1 MQSKEKIKR
10 FLSLF
15 HSLEIS
21 WQIYTIVIIYIIIT
35 VIAMINDWKIGLLL
49 VIFFLAGMLFLMI
62 NIDGVLQNINTI
74 ANNLSKEIK
83 EAHEESFNKSPMS
96 MLFYDENHR
105 IKWLNPLMQ
114 QIIGHKDVLG
124 EKIELVDTNLQNFLA
139 VEDDKQ
145 WHIVP
150 YHQSYYKVLHQID
163 NGRLYLIDVTYE
175 TKIKEQ
181 RKNDRVVF
189 GYLLLDDYN
198 EVIEAM
204 DDRQEA
210 TFDAALLSE
219 INRWTSNYKIYI
231 KRIDDEKFILLMN
244 QSTLD
249 ELEANKFKFFD
260 ELRQKNYAQNIL
272 ISISMGIAYPQDE
285 LEDYRLDDLSRQA
298 QLNLDLALGRGGDQI
313 VVKSENDRAR
323 FYGGKTQQN
332 QKRSNIR
339 SRLIF
344 QALQTQIEQADNVLI
359 AGHKIPDLDSI
370 GAAIGLN
377 KIVRQYNRPSKILLN
392 ESLINSDIK
401 ELLIGFGQFGN
412 HELFISPEAAE
423 HIISDKTLIIM
434 VDHHR
439 PSISEGENLLDKG
452 EIVII
457 DHHRRGEDFP
467 NNVVLSY
474 IEPNASST
482 SELITEFFMNMRYNK
497 EGLSNFE
504 STALLSGIIIDTN
517 NFSLRTG
524 SKTFDAAS
532 FLKSRGASNSQI
544 QRLLK
549 EDINDMKK
557 RNRLVESVI
566 IQNGY
571 AITQTQDKEVLDNII
586 ASQTADI
593 LLSIKGVEASFVI
606 YRRDEETVGISARSL
621 GKVNVQ
627 VIMERLNGGGHLSN
641 AATQLK
647 DVTVDQ
653 AYQELLEEI
662 KKDQEED

>member
-35 VIAMINDWKIGLLL
+35 VIALINDWKIGLLL
-49 VIFFLAGMLFLMI
+49 VIFFLAGILFLMI
-62 NIDGVLQNINTI
+62 NIDGFLQNINTI
-74 ANNLSKEIK
+74 ANNLSKDIK
-83 EAHEESFNKSPMS
+83 EAQEDSFAKSPMS
-96 MLFYDENHR
+96 MMFYDENHR

-124 EKIELVDTNLQNFLA
+124 EKIEQVDPDLQKFLA
-139 VEDDKQ
+139 VEDNKQ
-145 WHIVP
+145 WQVVEFHGN
-150 YHQSYYKVLHQID
+150 YYKVLHQED
-163 NGRLYLIDVTYE
+163 VGRIYLIDVSYE
-175 TKIKEQ
+175 TRIKEQ
-181 RKNDRVVF
+181 RKNDRIVF

-219 INRWTSNYKIYI
+219 INTWTSNYRIYC

-249 ELEANKFKFFD
+249 ELETNKFRFFD
-260 ELRQKNYAQNIL
+260 ELRKKNYAQNIL
-272 ISISMGIAYPQDE
+272 ISISMGIAYPEDNVD
-285 LEDYRLDDLSRQA
+285 DYRLEDLSRQA

-313 VVKSENDRAR
+313 VVKSESDRAR

-344 QALQTQIEQADNVLI
+344 QALQTQIEQAENVLI
-359 AGHKIPDLDSI
+359 AGHRIPDLDSI
-370 GAAIGLN
+370 GAAIGLH
-377 KIVRQYNRPSKILLN
+377 KIVRQYNRPSKIILN
-392 ESLINSDIK
+392 EDLLNSDIK
-401 ELLIGFGQFGN
+401 ELLVSFGQFGN
-412 HELFISPEAAE
+412 HEMFISPEDAPSLL
-423 HIISDKTLIIM
+423 SDKTLIIM

-439 PSISEGENLLDKG
+439 PSISEGESILDQG
-452 EIVII
+452 DIVII

-474 IEPNASST
+474 IEPNASSA

-497 EGLSNFE
+497 EGLTTFE

-532 FLKSRGASNSQI
+532 FLKSRGASSSQI

-549 EDINDMKK
+549 EDINDMKR
-557 RNRLVESVI
+557 RNRLVESVS

-571 AITQTQDKEVLDNII
+571 AITQTQDKESLDNII

-593 LLSIKGVEASFVI
+593 LLDIKGVEASFVI

-621 GKVNVQ
+621 GKINVQ

-647 DVTVDQ
+647 EVSVDQ
-653 AYQELLEEI
+653 AYQLLLEEI
-662 KKDQEED
+662 KKDQEEE

>member
-1 MQSKEKIKR
+1 
-10 FLSLF
+10 
-15 HSLEIS
+15 
-21 WQIYTIVIIYIIIT
+21 
-35 VIAMINDWKIGLLL
+35 MINDWKIGLLL
-49 VIFFLAGMLFLMI
+49 IIFFLSNIIFLMV
-62 NIDGVLQNINTI
+62 NIDGFLQNINTI
-74 ANNLSKEIK
+74 ANNLSKDIK
-83 EAHEESFNKSPMS
+83 EAQEDSLAKSPMS
-96 MLFYDENHR
+96 IMFYDDNHR

-124 EKIELVDTNLQNFLA
+124 EKIEHVDPALQAFLT
-139 VEDDKQ
+139 VEDNKQ
-145 WHIVP
+145 WQVVKYQDH
-150 YHQSYYKVLHQID
+150 YFKVLHQED
-163 NGRLYLIDVTYE
+163 DGRLYMIDVTYE
-175 TKIKEQ
+175 TRIKEQ

-189 GYLLLDDYN
+189 GYILLDDYK
-198 EVIEAM
+198 EVIESM

-219 INRWTSNYKIYI
+219 INTWTSNYKIYS

-249 ELEANKFKFFD
+249 QLESNKFKFFD

-272 ISISMGIAYPQDE
+272 ISISIGIAYPE
-285 LEDYRLDDLSRQA
+285 ETMENYRLEDLSRQA

-313 VVKSENDRAR
+313 VVKSENERAR

-332 QKRSNIR
+332 EKRSNIR

-359 AGHKIPDLDSI
+359 TGHKVPDLDSI
-370 GAAIGLN
+370 GAAIGLY
-377 KIVRQYNRPSKILLN
+377 KIVRQYNRPSKIVLDDA
-392 ESLINSDIK
+392 SLNSDIK
-401 ELLIGFGQFGN
+401 ELLVSFGQYN
-412 HELFISPEAAE
+412 NQEMFIHPEDAE
-423 HIISDKTLIIM
+423 SLLSKQTLIVM

-439 PSISEGENLLDKG
+439 PSISEAEALLDKG
-452 EIVII
+452 NIVVI

-467 NNVVLSY
+467 NNVVLTY
-474 IEPNASST
+474 IEPNASSA

-532 FLKSRGASNSQI
+532 FLKSRGASSSQI

-549 EDINDMKK
+549 EDINHMKR
-557 RNRLVESVI
+557 RNRLVEAVN

-571 AITQTQDKEVLDNII
+571 AITQTQDKEALDNII

-593 LLSIKGVEASFVI
+593 LLDIKGVEASFVI
-606 YRRDEETVGISARSL
+606 YRRDENTVGISARSL
-621 GKVNVQ
+621 GKINVQ
-627 VIMERLNGGGHLSN
+627 VIMEKLGGGGHLSN
-641 AATQLK
+641 AATQLQ
-647 DVTVDQ
+647 DMTVDQ
-653 AYQELLEEI
+653 AYQELVEEI
-662 KKDQEED
+662 KKNQEED